1 MYTRKHFVSIAKM
14 LKELKESGKTE
25 VFEAQKAYFLEAFK
39 ASNPR
44 FDVSRFLCACGE
56 QEKPFKIL

>member
-1 MYTRKHFVSIAKM
+1 MYTKKHFIEIAKM
-14 LKELKESGKTE
+14 LKNLKESGKTE
-25 VFEAQKAYFLEAFK
+25 IFEAQKAYFLEAFK

-56 QEKPFKIL
+56 